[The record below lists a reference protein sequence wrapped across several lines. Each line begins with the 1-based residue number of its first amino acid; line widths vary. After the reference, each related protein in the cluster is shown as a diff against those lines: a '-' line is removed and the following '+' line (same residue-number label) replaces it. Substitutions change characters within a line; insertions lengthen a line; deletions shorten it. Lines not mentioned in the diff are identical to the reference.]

1 VPTVLFK
8 LNDSVTA
15 EERASFVPTVEK
27 GLSSIPFG
35 TRAAAGPPMFDVR
48 TSGYEYSPSSASNP
62 SQRPKLMESVGLYR
76 EFKDLDEFNAYRVH
90 PDHMG

>member
-1 VPTVLFK
+1 
-8 LNDSVTA
+8 
-15 EERASFVPTVEK
+15 
-27 GLSSIPFG
+27 
-35 TRAAAGPPMFDVR
+35 MFDVR
-48 TSGYEYSPSSASNP
+48 TSGYEYGPSSASNP